1 MGLREGAIAIDGRRA
16 PHRLTR
22 NIRRARSDE
31 RISGLRR
38 EIEEI
43 IPVPPVVTK
52 FARADQI
59 APMRAKRRDRIGRL
73 GVRMIAEILFAGSV

>member
-1 MGLREGAIAIDGRRA
+1 
-16 PHRLTR
+16 
-22 NIRRARSDE
+22 
-31 RISGLRR
+31 LRR